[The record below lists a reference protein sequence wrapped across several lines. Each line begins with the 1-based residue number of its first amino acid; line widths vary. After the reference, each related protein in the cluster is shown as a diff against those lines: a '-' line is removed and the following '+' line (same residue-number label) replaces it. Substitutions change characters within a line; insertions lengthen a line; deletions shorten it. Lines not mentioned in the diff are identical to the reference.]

1 MKKSEANIEDLRNQ
15 TVSWGTHR
23 PDDLIPKFLAVL
35 KEYGKEAYDKY
46 VSENPEVEDW
56 KMLDDETKGWVVDEL
71 FDLLDGIAPEDCYFG
86 AHPGDG
92 ADFGFWQ
99 VDESKR
105 KDSKKSESDTA
116 DAEQVFT
123 DMADSLGISDRSVI
137 TTDGDRVK
145 FVLKLKLKDLE
156 DYAWEYNPKLKV
168 VKNIASP
175 TADAFDGARKTVNT
189 VEDAAAWLKGG
200 IEELLNM
207 EKEAIDLVGNESK
220 KSEADGYKD
229 IFTLDLTR
237 IDAEGDEEGL
247 DDMQA
252 AQNFYDEDEA
262 IQAAKDLA
270 DSYKDDDDVVQVTVM
285 AGEQE
290 KPNGDIVGEPFDIF
304 TASSSD
310 SATTAKYREKA
321 NYTVTDGLDYY
332 AKGGKSEAKKSED
345 FDMNQAFFQA
355 KKAITDWTKRQGH
368 KTLEWLYTDGRKSPT
383 SYPSGI
389 WDFEWDT
396 GNGMATAELKVSPYE
411 TRTNSWNDSMDFS
424 LRVGTEDK
432 PTFYTSVED
441 VLSALDT
448 LISETEESKKS
459 EGGDDKDCKGK
470 DCKDDITNKNEAD
483 ATFKVGDFVTYDAAS
498 DGKEDFINQY
508 VSAEIAEINDDG
520 SLVLWIYDLDDG
532 WNDVNDA
539 DPQFCTKLDH
549 YAGKVD
555 ADHYYMDGPYKAYK
569 GGWEI
574 LITKKDLNPRVYE
587 FIGTMDDLG
596 EVLDVDAYYGG
607 ENFVFDE
614 DLKDE
619 VANNTV
625 WDVETTTFADMTG
638 DVGESKQTEA
648 KKKYYGYGKDDA
660 IDKEDTDFMWQV
672 AYDWFEDRLPEK
684 LKRWASTAVINVI
697 DKDSRAY
704 EEIVTMDD
712 YHAYLQKYG
721 PSVIKDIK
729 ANDESKQTEG
739 LPPKKLG
746 NRLYRSRADLINK
759 MKTLD
764 AVEITTP
771 AQFND
776 IHSKQWL
783 HTAGYAMDIN
793 GNLVG
798 QTYFGDKDGKWYYAT
813 TKTFQGDYLPECKEE
828 AKKGENLEPSIDI
841 RNRKNVELPEM
852 DYLTLSRDINS
863 SGYYKSSG
871 GTYIVYV
878 GGNRLGEFPDIAA
891 AAEAGFVLK
900 ESKKSESLNPVSVDA
915 ITKDD
920 FDAYVAVQR
929 SGKYNMIMDADATA
943 DDADLDIDTYY
954 GIIKNY
960 GALVSKYGRKG
971 KSLSES
977 LTLKQKELKNM
988 ARYGEATDITTISD
1002 AEAKELKKKGIETV
1016 GISRGAYGM
1025 NGALLRDNEGNKYVI
1040 TARSSNLFYFV

>member
-1 MKKSEANIEDLRNQ
+1 MKKSEVNIEDLRNQ

-23 PDDLIPKFLAVL
+23 PDDLIPKFMAVL

-56 KMLDDETKGWVVDEL
+56 KTLDDETKGWVVDEL

-105 KDSKKSESDTA
+105 KDSKKSE
-116 DAEQVFT
+116 AE
-123 DMADSLGISDRSVI
+123 
-137 TTDGDRVK
+137 
-145 FVLKLKLKDLE
+145 
-156 DYAWEYNPKLKV
+156 
-168 VKNIASP
+168 
-175 TADAFDGARKTVNT
+175 
-189 VEDAAAWLKGG
+189 
-200 IEELLNM
+200 
-207 EKEAIDLVGNESK
+207 GN
-220 KSEADGYKD
+220 KD

-270 DSYKDDDDVVQVTVM
+270 DSYRDDDDVVQVTVM

-321 NYTVTDGLDYY
+321 NYTKTDGLDYY
-332 AKGGKSEAKKSED
+332 AKGGKSEAKKSEAYNWIAFYFCKDKRTGTEYAVIPQDRVFVVGNGGGRYNLSYLDANGHWDRLSYGYFATSCEPISDPENSKVYAVVKADEDRRIIALTESEFDTIVEADDAVKTVKSIVANNYESKKSED
-345 FDMNQAFFQA
+345 FDMNKVFFQA

-532 WNDVNDA
+532 GNDVNDA

-638 DVGESKQTEA
+638 DVGESKQTE
-648 KKKYYGYGKDDA
+648 
-660 IDKEDTDFMWQV
+660 
-672 AYDWFEDRLPEK
+672 
-684 LKRWASTAVINVI
+684 
-697 DKDSRAY
+697 
-704 EEIVTMDD
+704 
-712 YHAYLQKYG
+712 
-721 PSVIKDIK
+721 
-729 ANDESKQTEG
+729 G

-828 AKKGENLEPSIDI
+828 AKKSKSRFGKMVEGNATDYDGKYYVDIEDEDEDALYSSDIEFDSSRKASLWAFDELEKCKDNDDVFQASVYQLFINDDGDLDHEL
-841 RNRKNVELPEM
+841 VEV
-852 DYLTLSRDINS
+852 IH
-863 SGYYKSSG
+863 KSD
-871 GTYIVYV
+871 VC
-878 GGNRLGEFPDIAA
+878 
-891 AAEAGFVLK
+891 
-900 ESKKSESLNPVSVDA
+900 ESKK
-915 ITKDD
+915 
-920 FDAYVAVQR
+920 
-929 SGKYNMIMDADATA
+929 
-943 DDADLDIDTYY
+943 
-954 GIIKNY
+954 
-960 GALVSKYGRKG
+960 
-971 KSLSES
+971 SES

>member
-56 KMLDDETKGWVVDEL
+56 KKLDDETKGWVVDEL

-105 KDSKKSESDTA
+105 KDSKKSE
-116 DAEQVFT
+116 AE
-123 DMADSLGISDRSVI
+123 
-137 TTDGDRVK
+137 
-145 FVLKLKLKDLE
+145 
-156 DYAWEYNPKLKV
+156 
-168 VKNIASP
+168 
-175 TADAFDGARKTVNT
+175 
-189 VEDAAAWLKGG
+189 
-200 IEELLNM
+200 
-207 EKEAIDLVGNESK
+207 GN
-220 KSEADGYKD
+220 KD

-321 NYTVTDGLDYY
+321 GYTKTDGLDYY

-532 WNDVNDA
+532 GNDVNDA

-638 DVGESKQTEA
+638 DVGESKQTE
-648 KKKYYGYGKDDA
+648 
-660 IDKEDTDFMWQV
+660 
-672 AYDWFEDRLPEK
+672 
-684 LKRWASTAVINVI
+684 
-697 DKDSRAY
+697 
-704 EEIVTMDD
+704 
-712 YHAYLQKYG
+712 
-721 PSVIKDIK
+721 
-729 ANDESKQTEG
+729 G

-746 NRLYRSRADLINK
+746 NRMYRSRADLINK

-900 ESKKSESLNPVSVDA
+900 ESKKCE
-915 ITKDD
+915 
-920 FDAYVAVQR
+920 
-929 SGKYNMIMDADATA
+929 
-943 DDADLDIDTYY
+943 DLDISRAKDFISLGGSVLNNQNVADAIAWAAVINGDGHPKKVLQQAIKDYYNSDLCANAERMEYLLEEYPDELRELYKQFTSEVEPPTVASTGEVVPWRSFDELSEDT
-954 GIIKNY
+954 NY
-960 GALVSKYGRKG
+960 AVEFFEWVTKKVARKLVRYARESV
-971 KSLSES
+971 SES

>member
-23 PDDLIPKFLAVL
+23 PDDLIPKFMAVL

-56 KMLDDETKGWVVDEL
+56 KKLDDETKGWVVDEL

-99 VDESKR
+99 VDESKKNEEVIVDLTLPEAKKIYADVHKNHWDKSEFGKVMGSCLEYEDVSELIDYLIGVYDPGIR
-105 KDSKKSESDTA
+105 DRLDENDELMHLCFILLDEWREEHEPTESNKSESDTA
-116 DAEQVFT
+116 TAEQVFK

-145 FVLKLKLKDLE
+145 FVLKLKLKDLV

-189 VEDAAAWLKGG
+189 VEDAAAWLRGG

-220 KSEADGYKD
+220 KSEAEGNKD
-229 IFTLDLTR
+229 IYTLDLTR

-270 DSYKDDDDVVQVTVM
+270 DSYRDDDDVVQVTVM

-332 AKGGKSEAKKSED
+332 AKGGKSESKKSMGRDQFIKDVLELAD
-345 FDMNQAFFQA
+345 AEKQKYYRNELVSFA
-355 KKAITDWTKRQGH
+355 K
-368 KTLEWLYTDGRKSPT
+368 S
-383 SYPSGI
+383 SYDHG
-389 WDFEWDT
+389 E
-396 GNGMATAELKVSPYE
+396 
-411 TRTNSWNDSMDFS
+411 
-424 LRVGTEDK
+424 
-432 PTFYTSVED
+432 TSVD
-441 VLSALDT
+441 KVLSDYFADT
-448 LISETEESKKS
+448 NESKKS
-459 EGGDDKDCKGK
+459 EGEDDKGCKGK
-470 DCKDDITNKNEAD
+470 DCKDDKTKKNEAD
-483 ATFKVGDFVTYDAAS
+483 APFKVGDFVTYDAAS
-498 DGKEDFINQY
+498 DGKEDFINEY

-532 WNDVNDA
+532 GNDVKDA

-549 YAGKVD
+549 FAGKVD
-555 ADHYYMDGPYKAYK
+555 AGHYYMDGPYKAYK

-607 ENFVFDE
+607 ENFVYDQELEGAVEQQGWAADE
-614 DLKDE
+614 MDY
-619 VANNTV
+619 
-625 WDVETTTFADMTG
+625 ADMSG
-638 DVGESKQTEA
+638 DLA
-648 KKKYYGYGKDDA
+648 K
-660 IDKEDTDFMWQV
+660 
-672 AYDWFEDRLPEK
+672 
-684 LKRWASTAVINVI
+684 AVR
-697 DKDSRAY
+697 DS
-704 EEIVTMDD
+704 
-712 YHAYLQKYG
+712 
-721 PSVIKDIK
+721 
-729 ANDESKQTEG
+729 DESKKSEG

-746 NRLYRSRADLINK
+746 NRMYRSRADLINK

-900 ESKKSESLNPVSVDA
+900 ESKKSESL
-915 ITKDD
+915 
-920 FDAYVAVQR
+920 
-929 SGKYNMIMDADATA
+929 
-943 DDADLDIDTYY
+943 
-954 GIIKNY
+954 
-960 GALVSKYGRKG
+960 
-971 KSLSES
+971 
-977 LTLKQKELKNM
+977 TLKQKELKNM